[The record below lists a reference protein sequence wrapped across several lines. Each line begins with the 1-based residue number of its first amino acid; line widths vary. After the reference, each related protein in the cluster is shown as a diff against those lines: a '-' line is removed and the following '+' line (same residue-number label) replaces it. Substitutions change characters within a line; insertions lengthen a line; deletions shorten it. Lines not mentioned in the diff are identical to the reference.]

1 MAPSPP
7 PATKP
12 ASSRSENPA
21 PSSSKKEETSDP
33 KSTSKFE
40 QPLSTDELDKLLS
53 REASAFQ
60 RDVEVDRILKAF
72 KLNPYDV
79 LGLDPTC
86 TAADIKKR
94 YRHLSLF
101 IHPDKATHP
110 RATDAFDLLKKAE
123 ADLMEQTKRD
133 ELDAV
138 MLEARAQT
146 LKANSLPAGISDTD
160 SRVLALV
167 PSFKE
172 QIRTRARD
180 ILIDEEVRRRKAI
193 KMNLANEGLE
203 ARRKEEEAATKKRK
217 AEEDARWEENRDQR
231 VDSWRSFN
239 AGKKKKKTKPNVIG

>member
-12 ASSRSENPA
+12 VSPKAEGPRPSGINMEGGSNSK
-21 PSSSKKEETSDP
+21 PSSKTEP
-33 KSTSKFE
+33 A
-40 QPLSTDELDKLLS
+40 LSTAELDKILS
-53 REASAFQ
+53 REASALQ
-60 RDVEVDRILKAF
+60 RDVEVDRNLKAF

-86 TAADIKKR
+86 TPTDIKKR

-123 ADLMEQTKRD
+123 ADLSDQAKRD

-138 MLEARAQT
+138 MLEARAQI
-146 LKANSLPAGISDTD
+146 LKENSLPSGTNDTD
-160 SRVLALV
+160 SRVLGLV

-172 QIRTRARD
+172 QIRARARD

-239 AGKKKKKTKPNVIG
+239 SGKKKKKAKINVLG

>member
-7 PATKP
+7 ATEPVSPKVET
-12 ASSRSENPA
+12 SK
-21 PSSSKKEETSDP
+21 PSSSKLENTASKPVSNPGKEI
-33 KSTSKFE
+33 
-40 QPLSTDELDKLLS
+40 STDELDKLLA

-60 RDVEVDRILKAF
+60 RDVEVERILTAF
-72 KLNPYDV
+72 KLNPYDI
-79 LGLDPTC
+79 LGLDTDATPV
-86 TAADIKKR
+86 DIKKR

-123 ADLMEQTKRD
+123 ADLSNQPKRD

-146 LKANSLPAGISDTD
+146 LKAHSLPTGTSDTD
-160 SRVLALV
+160 PRVLALV
-167 PSFKE
+167 PSFKD
-172 QIRTRARD
+172 QIRACAKD

-203 ARRKEEEAATKKRK
+203 ARRKEEEAAAKKRK
-217 AEEDARWEENRDQR
+217 AEEDAQWEETRDQR

-239 AGKKKKKTKPNVIG
+239 SGKKKKKSKLNVIG